1 LIPICRTDSI
11 AQNSLDTK
19 IADSIAQN
27 SLDTKI
33 VLLVNHMDHLP
44 PSQEETVH
52 GLQKVVVT
60 KLSGWKQASRDS
72 W

>member
-1 LIPICRTDSI
+1 VHLNHTVEFRIPVV
-11 AQNSLDTK
+11 
-19 IADSIAQN
+19 IAQN

-44 PSQEETVH
+44 PYQEETMH